1 MTPLSEEMLS
11 AYVDGECT
19 PEEAHAVEAKVAAE
33 PRWNDMLADVRAARD
48 ALRSLPMRELPPD
61 FVDALLAPV
70 PSRRSARVGA
80 GLVAAAAVIV
90 GFALAIP
97 RDAGSSVTPPVATL
111 AETHGATAS
120 LDADP
125 VSTLAP
131 VVVPVG
137 LEP

>member
-1 MTPLSEEMLS
+1 
-11 AYVDGECT
+11 
-19 PEEAHAVEAKVAAE
+19 
-33 PRWNDMLADVRAARD
+33 MLADVRAARD
-48 ALRSLPMRELPPD
+48 ALRSLPMRELPPG

-97 RDAGSSVTPPVATL
+97 RDPGSSVTPPVATL